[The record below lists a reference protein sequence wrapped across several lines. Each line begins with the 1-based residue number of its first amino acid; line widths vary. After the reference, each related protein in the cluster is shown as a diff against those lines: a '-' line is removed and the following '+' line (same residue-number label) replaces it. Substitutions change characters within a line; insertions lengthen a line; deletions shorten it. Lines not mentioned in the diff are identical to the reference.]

1 MKNVEK
7 MLRGGQGKRH
17 EGMVE
22 RQNNYAITSKRGSE
36 VAMNP
41 LVGQSSDEKVVLG
54 AAQARYNRKKQMG
67 SEAGTMTLMN
77 SN

>member
-1 MKNVEK
+1 
-7 MLRGGQGKRH
+7 ML
-17 EGMVE
+17 E
-22 RQNNYAITSKRGSE
+22 RQNHYAMTSKRGSE

-41 LVGQSSDEKVVLG
+41 LVGQSSDEQMVLG

-67 SEAGTMTLMN
+67 SEGGAMKLIN